1 MIAHLIL
8 AVMEEHVSTHT
19 MDTIV
24 GKQNNPYLMIETYCN
39 IVSHPFMSYYACF
52 VKNFRCPDNW
62 EGPNCDIDV
71 NECEEFEGTDLGC
84 KNGATCQNTPGG
96 YT

>member
-1 MIAHLIL
+1 MIITSHCEQLFML
-8 AVMEEHVSTHT
+8 H
-19 MDTIV
+19 
-24 GKQNNPYLMIETYCN
+24 N
-39 IVSHPFMSYYACF
+39 I
-52 VKNFRCPDNW
+52 NRCPDNW